1 MRPPVSVG
9 EVHATAML
17 LVAMEVLR
25 RLSGGS
31 GGAGERRG
39 REREGGG
46 KKREGKRRGREE
58 ERGRDREEV
67 KCKKEKIYIDLYSDL
82 YRFKI

>member
-9 EVHATAML
+9 GVHATAML
-17 LVAMEVLR
+17 LVAMEVLL
-25 RLSGGS
+25 RLNGGS

-46 KKREGKRRGREE
+46 KKREGEREGETEKR
-58 ERGRDREEV
+58 
-67 KCKKEKIYIDLYSDL
+67 
-82 YRFKI
+82 

>member
-9 EVHATAML
+9 AVHATAML

-25 RLSGGS
+25 RLNGGS

-46 KKREGKRRGREE
+46 KKREREREREGETEKR
-58 ERGRDREEV
+58 
-67 KCKKEKIYIDLYSDL
+67 
-82 YRFKI
+82 